1 MSSRPRLVAFVAV
14 AVLAA
19 ACAMDKAA
27 PPPTAPKAEGDGHHL
42 VRGDAGAPAP
52 PGMVIERG
60 SDADPD
66 GVGKGAVEEPDA
78 WRRRQHAVVAAQAE
92 LDHLTIE
99 LESTMSSC
107 QSACG
112 ALRSME
118 RAVAHLCDLTR
129 DHGADARRC
138 AEAEQR
144 LAAARAKVRA
154 TCTCP

>member
-1 MSSRPRLVAFVAV
+1 MRLRLRLVALAGVALLV
-14 AVLAA
+14 A
-19 ACAMDKAA
+19 ACAGQKAA
-27 PPPTAPKAEGDGHHL
+27 PPAHAPKSEGPAYDHVRGDGGAPTAP
-42 VRGDAGAPAP
+42 
-52 PGMVIERG
+52 GMVVESG
-60 SDADPD
+60 SDGNDKA
-66 GVGKGAVEEPDA
+66 AIEEPDA
-78 WRRRQHAVVAAQAE
+78 WRRRQHALVAAQAE

-129 DHGADARRC
+129 DHGAEARRC